1 MVGVWTE
8 EAICE
13 YLVKLV
19 AVTYNQAISLL
30 GIYLWQTLFHS
41 KYSLPSLTRGFTYC
55 PIDTKLKHVSRSVK
69 SLSTW
74 STIPFPIV
82 PRNVSEAAS
91 DPE

>member
-30 GIYLWQTLFHS
+30 RMYLWQILFHLN
-41 KYSLPSLTRGFTYC
+41 YSLPSLTRGFTYY
-55 PIDTKLKHVSRSVK
+55 PIDTKLNHVTSF
-69 SLSTW
+69 TQ
-74 STIPFPIV
+74 
-82 PRNVSEAAS
+82 
-91 DPE
+91 